1 MSKSKIGTT
10 EAIMLILTIIIT
22 HTILALPKRI
32 LSTMKSA
39 AILNLLYVGIIAI
52 FLAYLIYRLLKN
64 FPGLDLIDISE
75 FLGGK
80 FFKNIIGTI
89 FMLYFIISSSLLL
102 RNFCEMLKIVYYPM
116 TNILFIIAS
125 FVIAICIANQFDF
138 SATLKTNLIIIP
150 LVLASILFLFF
161 STIYNF
167 TPQRIFPIFGE
178 GLWNTFVLGLTN
190 LSAFGGLAYLYFLPP
205 FLKEPEKLKK
215 IALSGIGLSAI
226 YLILCVSTILFM
238 FSFFIDTNEISPL
251 YSAARYIDFGT
262 FFQRLESVFLL
273 IWMIAVCCYL
283 SIVLKFSMTI
293 FKKMTNIQNKKPL
306 ITIFGL
312 LILAIALI
320 PKNLAISEFFETKIY
335 PYLVLGIVLIIGF
348 SILILA
354 TIKLKKSKKTSFIRK
369 ENYNEQMDS

>member
-39 AILNLLYVGIIAI
+39 TILNLLYVGIIAI
-52 FLAYLIYRLLKN
+52 LLAYLIYRLLKR

-80 FFKNIIGTI
+80 IFKNIIGSI
-89 FMLYFIISSSLLL
+89 FMIFFIISSSLLL

-125 FVIAICIANQFDF
+125 FVIAICIAHQFDF
-138 SATLKTNLIIIP
+138 SATLKTNLIIVP

-178 GLWNTFVLGLTN
+178 GLWNTFVLGITN

-205 FLKEPEKLKK
+205 FLKEPEKMKK
-215 IALSGIGLSAI
+215 IALSSIGLSAI

-238 FSFFIDTNEISPL
+238 FSFFLDTNEISPL

-262 FFQRLESVFLL
+262 FFQRLESAFLL

-312 LILAIALI
+312 LILAITLI

-335 PYLVLGIVLIIGF
+335 PYLVLGIVLIIGL

-354 TIKLKKSKKTSFIRK
+354 TIKLKKSKNTSFTRK
-369 ENYNEQMDS
+369 ENSNEQMDS